1 MNGFKSN
8 CQIIKRKKYYEIQGL
23 TSVQYC
29 ECGAGSTCP
38 LEWDQFDGQSI
49 SQATSDQYKV
59 RIFFLYND
67 KIL

>member
-23 TSVQYC
+23 TSVEYC

-59 RIFFLYND
+59 RIFFV
-67 KIL
+67 